1 MRVRVAEW
9 RKYERQIIVETQ
21 PSYAQTNLLKS
32 PEQIKR
38 EFEEKGLSFTQWA
51 EENGYAREYVSRVL
65 NGSICAT
72 RGKGHEIAVKL
83 GLKAAA

>member
-1 MRVRVAEW
+1 MPKNKAKTAE
-9 RKYERQIIVETQ
+9 QV
-21 PSYAQTNLLKS
+21 
-32 PEQIKR
+32 KR

-65 NGSICAT
+65 NGSVRAT